1 MEVTLA
7 RKKTTAKPGP
17 KAKAT
22 GATVKSVAFRVS
34 AAYSKWLEEMA
45 AHNRT
50 TVAGLL
56 DQALARH
63 ARETGFREPPARA

>member
-1 MEVTLA
+1 MEAILT
-7 RKKTTAKPGP
+7 RKKTTGAGP
-17 KAKAT
+17 KGKTA

-34 AAYSKWLEEMA
+34 ADYAKWLDEMA

>member
-1 MEVTLA
+1 MEATLA

-17 KAKAT
+17 KT
-22 GATVKSVAFRVS
+22 TGGATVKSVAFRVS
-34 AAYSKWLEEMA
+34 APYSKWLEEMA

-50 TVAGLL
+50 TVAGLI